1 MKKKICFVIQNL
13 NIGGAQR
20 IFIDLINSLYSQN
33 NYDIKLIILSNE
45 NNIFINELNKKID
58 ISILNKKKVIFSP
71 IKLVSQINKY
81 QPQVIISTIT
91 NVNILMCL
99 LKPIFRFNFRLI
111 IREANILSM
120 NSKNDFYYLKYIL
133 VRNLYKFANKI
144 ICISYAVQED
154 LINNY
159 KIEKNKTEVIYNP
172 ININLINKKL
182 NNIRNINN
190 INKITPKII
199 SSKKIIISVGKFS
212 YQKGF
217 DILINAMKY
226 VKNEDAFLIIMGLG
240 NKNDYTNLINH
251 HNLKNKV
258 ILLDYDQNPYILMS
272 KSKLYVCASRFEGFG
287 NTILEALYLG
297 LPIISTPC
305 HNGTNEIIKNVK
317 YCKIL
322 NNFNEINLANAID
335 EKLLENSNKY
345 RKTQLDSFNLKNI
358 TKEYEKII

>member
-33 NYDIKLIILSNE
+33 TYDIKLIILSNE
-45 NNIFINELNKKID
+45 NNIFINELNKNID

-71 IKLVSQINKY
+71 IKLISQLNKY

-99 LKPIFRFNFRLI
+99 LKPILSFNFKLI

-120 NSKNDFYYLKYIL
+120 NSKKDFYYLKYIF
-133 VRNLYKFANKI
+133 VRNLYKFANTI

-172 ININLINKKL
+172 ININLINQKL
-182 NNIRNINN
+182 NNMNN
-190 INKITPKII
+190 INKISSEII

-240 NKNDYTNLINH
+240 KKNTYINLINH

-287 NTILEALYLG
+287 NAILEALYLG

-322 NNFNEINLANAID
+322 NNFNEINLAKAID

-345 RKTQLDSFNLKNI
+345 RKVQLDSFNLKNI
-358 TKEYEKII
+358 TNKYEKII

>member
-20 IFIDLINSLYSQN
+20 IFIDLINSLHSQN
-33 NYDIKLIILSNE
+33 TYDIKLIVLSNE
-45 NNIFINELNKKID
+45 NNIFINEINNNID

-81 QPQVIISTIT
+81 QPEVILSTIT

-120 NSKNDFYYLKYIL
+120 NSKKDFYYLKYIL

-144 ICISYAVQED
+144 ICISYAVQRD
-154 LINNY
+154 LIDNY
-159 KIEKNKTEVIYNP
+159 KIHKDKTKVIYNP
-172 ININLINKKL
+172 INIKLINQKL
-182 NNIRNINN
+182 NNINN
-190 INKITPKII
+190 INKITLEII

-217 DILINAMKY
+217 DILIKAMKY
-226 VKNEDAFLIIMGLG
+226 VKNEEAFLIIMGLG
-240 NKNDYTNLINH
+240 NKNTYHNLINK

-272 KSKLYVCASRFEGFG
+272 KSNLYVCASRFEGFG
-287 NTILEALYLG
+287 NTMLEALYLG

-317 YCKIL
+317 YCKII
-322 NNFNEINLANAID
+322 NNFNEINLAKAID
-335 EKLLENSNKY
+335 EKFLENNNNYK
-345 RKTQLDSFNLKNI
+345 RFQLDSFNLKSI